1 MVDDLNLFDICCVS
15 DVTFRPKDKSFFFR
29 SLRKKLLKSLTK
41 VCVVLHIS
49 ARSYPIAEILAPQ
62 LYHFLR
68 SF

>member
-29 SLRKKLLKSLTK
+29 SLRKKSLTK

-49 ARSYPIAEILAPQ
+49 ARSYPIAEILAPE